1 MIDKEQAKEL
11 HIQTAE
17 GNSPDAGHSS
27 LIDQIKSLLP
37 NLVNSD
43 GQVDVKAL
51 TDAVDSANTTSN
63 NQGYELTF
71 AGKGLARAQTN
82 EPTKMELQCEPQ
94 QSKNADD
101 TENVVIRGD
110 NLDVLKIL
118 YQNYFGKIKMIYI
131 DPPYN
136 TRSES
141 FIYKDNFKES
151 DAELIERYGLNE
163 EATDFLHNVYGTRSH
178 SGWLNFMYPR
188 LKLARDLLRDD
199 GVIFIS
205 IDDNEQANL
214 KIICDEIF
222 GENNFIGNIGWESK
236 TKSQN
241 TKDSYNKL
249 QPRIEYIL
257 CYAMQEKI
265 RFNLIG
271 NGEKTYMEKDDKG
284 PFRYAPV
291 EQMSSKGMR
300 SRESMRFPILG
311 VEPDDGKRWKIGK
324 KKIEEYE
331 KRGDLI
337 LYRGKPH
344 IKMRKEDERQERERP
359 FWAFFSKDIGTAES
373 AKQDLSGIMQSKD
386 HGFDSVKPVSLIQRL
401 AFHATENKD
410 IAMDFFAGSGTTGDA
425 IMRLNAEDGG
435 NRKFILVQW
444 DEDID
449 RKNSAATHK
458 FCKDNGFAPVISS
471 ICIERLNRA
480 GDILRQEC
488 GALIDSG
495 PDIGYKVFSLRP
507 KPCIAETSDDQ
518 DSDQISMSI
527 ESHRKTI
534 NDTLINMLAATC
546 KPLHTKLRCIV
557 EDKLYQAIE
566 EDGSDGEL
574 YMLADLPGD
583 ALKPYRD
590 YKINLDGWADINLTQ
605 FLNLGVHNRDNIT
618 VIY

>member
-11 HIQTAE
+11 HVRTTKGA
-17 GNSPDAGHSS
+17 GPDAGQDK

-37 NLVNSD
+37 SLVNSD
-43 GQVDVKAL
+43 GQADAKAL
-51 TDAVDSANTTSN
+51 TDVIDSANTTSN

-71 AGKGLARAQTN
+71 AGKGLARAQAN
-82 EPTKMELQCEPQ
+82 EPTLMELKPEPQ

-110 NLDVLKIL
+110 NLDALKIL

-136 TRSES
+136 TRTEH
-141 FIYKDNFKES
+141 FIYKDNFKTS
-151 DAELIERYGLNE
+151 DAELTERYGLNE
-163 EATDFLHNVYGTRSH
+163 EAIDFLHNVYGTRSH
-178 SGWLNFMYPR
+178 SGWLSFMYPR

-241 TKDSYNKL
+241 TQDSYNKL
-249 QPRIEYIL
+249 QPRVEYIL

-271 NGEKTYMEKDDKG
+271 NGEKTYLEKDDKG
-284 PFRYAPV
+284 RFRYALV
-291 EQMSSKGMR
+291 EQMSAKGMR

-311 VEPDDGKRWKIGK
+311 VEPDKGKQWKIGK
-324 KKIEEYE
+324 EKIDEYE

-337 LYRGKPH
+337 LYKGKLH
-344 IKMRKEDERQERERP
+344 IKMRKEYERQERAHP

-373 AKQDLSGIMQSKD
+373 AKQNLSGIMQSKD
-386 HGFDSVKPVSLIQRL
+386 HGFDSVKPVPLIQRL
-401 AFHATENKD
+401 AFHATDSED
-410 IAMDFFAGSGTTGDA
+410 IVMDLFAGSGTTGDA
-425 IMRLNAEDGG
+425 VMQLNAEDGG

-444 DEDID
+444 DEAID
-449 RKNSAATHK
+449 RKSSAATHK
-458 FCKDNGFAPVISS
+458 FCKDNNLEPVISG

-480 GDILRQEC
+480 GDKIRQEC
-488 GALIDSG
+488 GALVGSC
-495 PDIGYKVFSLRP
+495 PDIGYKVFSLQP
-507 KPCIAETSDDQ
+507 KPRIAETADNTAPNP
-518 DSDQISMSI
+518 IMSI
-527 ESHRKTI
+527 DSHRKTTD
-534 NDTLINMLAATC
+534 DTLINMLAATC

-566 EDGSDGEL
+566 KDQSDGEL

-583 ALKPYRD
+583 ALEPYRD
-590 YKINLDGWADINLTQ
+590 YKINLDGWADINLSQ
-605 FLNLGVHNRDNIT
+605 FLNLGAHNRDNIT